1 MDREG
6 NLGKQHPSNNR
17 KYIGGI
23 LTTQVKDVHDMYF
36 NEVLCL
42 KKGIDEDIRR
52 WKD

>member
-23 LTTQVKDVHDMYF
+23 LTTQVKDVHEFFRQMCGTRKY
-36 NEVLCL
+36 NS
-42 KKGIDEDIRR
+42 
-52 WKD
+52 